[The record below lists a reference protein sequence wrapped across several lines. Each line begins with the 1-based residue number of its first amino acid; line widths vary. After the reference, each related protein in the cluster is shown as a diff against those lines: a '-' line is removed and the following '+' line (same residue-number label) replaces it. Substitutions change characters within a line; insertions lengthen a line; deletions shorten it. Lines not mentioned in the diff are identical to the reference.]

1 MSAEAGSDLQMEI
14 GHVLFMDMV
23 GYSRL
28 LVDQQHELQR
38 RLTEIVLSTEQVSV
52 AEAAGKL
59 IRIPAG
65 DGMALVFLNSPEAP
79 VRCALEINKKL
90 KEHPQPQLRM
100 GIHSGPV
107 NEVRDVN
114 DRTNDAGA
122 GINIAQRVM
131 DCGDAGHIL
140 LSQRIA
146 EDLKH
151 YRQWQ
156 PHLHDLGECEVKHGV
171 RIHLF
176 NLYTGELGN
185 SELPEK
191 FRHGRGR
198 KRLLPTS
205 ISKSA
210 VSLVKGRWALIA
222 AVLTMIGALAIGI
235 AFFLPR
241 SQDKS
246 ASVSISK
253 SSPFPAPEIPEK
265 SIAVLP
271 FENRS
276 DDKQNAYF
284 ADGVQDEILTDLAKI
299 ADLRVIS
306 RTSVMQ
312 YQSGAA
318 RNLRE
323 IGKQL
328 GVAHVLE
335 GSVQRSGNRVRV
347 TAQLIDARTDT
358 HQWAERY
365 DRDLADVFAIQ
376 SEIAKAIADQ
386 LRAKLSPQEKARV
399 EEIPTGNTEAYVL
412 YLRANQISRNPDTLL
427 EDYKV
432 AEQLYMQA
440 IALDPDFALAHARL
454 ASIRA
459 EIFHFYEPLDRWK
472 TSARAEAEIAL
483 RLQPNLA
490 EAHFA
495 LGQCIYWMEENYDR
509 ALEQFDIAS
518 HLSPN
523 NGDIGRLIAAIKRRQ
538 GKWQE
543 SLEAYQKNQKI
554 DPQNPNVV
562 RELVFT
568 NTAMRRWPEAAQWG
582 ERMRAMAPASLVA
595 KIQSGYVDFWWKGDT
610 HLMKSLLDEVPA
622 GVDPDGGVTSVR
634 WEVAMLDRD
643 YAAARRA
650 IDASTAKE
658 LSYTGEGSTP
668 RSFFEGSIALA
679 QGDIAGAQKYFED
692 ARPVFENAAKEAP
705 LSAIRH
711 ANLGWLYAFMG
722 RKEDAIREGRRA
734 VELKPESKDAVDGVI
749 VNCYLALIYAR
760 VGEKDLAFPLLER
773 LLKTPG
779 AVDSVDYSITINDL
793 KYRWEWDPIR
803 RDPRFQKLIEQ
814 PPR

>member
-65 DGMALVFLNSPEAP
+65 DGMALVFFNSPEAP

-90 KEHPQPQLRM
+90 KEHPQLQLRM

-107 NEVRDVN
+107 NRVRDVN
-114 DRTNDAGA
+114 DQTNVAGA
-122 GINIAQRVM
+122 GINTAQRVM

-140 LSQRIA
+140 LSHHIA
-146 EDLKH
+146 EDLGH

-156 PHLHDLGECEVKHGV
+156 PHLHDLGECEVKHGA
-171 RIHLF
+171 RIHVVNF
-176 NLYTGELGN
+176 YTGELGN
-185 SELPEK
+185 PELPEK
-191 FRHGRGR
+191 FRRGRGG
-198 KRLLPTS
+198 KRPLPGR
-205 ISKSA
+205 ISRSETT
-210 VSLVKGRWALIA
+210 LVKGRWALIA
-222 AVLTMIGALAIGI
+222 AALAII
-235 AFFLPR
+235 SALAVAIPLFLHRP
-241 SQDKS
+241 SIKPAS
-246 ASVSISK
+246 ASISK
-253 SSPFPAPEIPEK
+253 PSSVPEAAIPEK

-284 ADGVQDEILTDLAKI
+284 AEGIQDEILTNLAKI

-312 YQSGAA
+312 YKSDAE

-323 IGKQL
+323 IGQQL

-335 GSVQRSGNRVRV
+335 GSVQRSSNRVRV
-347 TAQLIDARTDT
+347 AAQLIDARTDT

-386 LRAKLSPQEKARV
+386 LEAKLSPQEKARV
-399 EEIPTGNTEAYVL
+399 EEKPTENTEAYAF
-412 YLRANQISRNPDTLL
+412 YLRANQLARNPDTLL
-427 EDYKV
+427 EDYKAAV
-432 AEQLYMQA
+432 HLYMQA

-454 ASIRA
+454 ASTAA
-459 EIFHFYEPLDRWK
+459 EIFHFYEPTDAWRTK
-472 TSARAEAEIAL
+472 ARSEAEIAL

-495 LGQCIYWMEENYDR
+495 LGQCIYWIDQDYER
-509 ALEQFDIAS
+509 ALEQFEIAS
-518 HLSPN
+518 RLSPG

-538 GKWQE
+538 GKWRE
-543 SLEAYQKNQKI
+543 SLEEYEKVERI
-554 DPQNPNVV
+554 DPQNPNIV
-562 RELVFT
+562 RELLIT
-568 NTAMRRWPEAAQWG
+568 NTAMRRWPEAARWA
-582 ERMRAMAPASLVA
+582 ERMRSMAPASLVA
-595 KIQSGYVDFWWKGDT
+595 KVQSGYVDFWWKGDT
-610 HLMKSLLDEVPA
+610 RLLKSLVGQVPA
-622 GVDPDGGVTSVR
+622 GTDPDGVITSCR
-634 WEVAMLDRD
+634 WDVAMIDRD
-643 YAAARRA
+643 FAAAR
-650 IDASTAKE
+650 TALQTSDLNE
-658 LSYTGEGSTP
+658 IAYTN
-668 RSFFEGSIALA
+668 
-679 QGDIAGAQKYFED
+679 AGATPKTFLQGCIELAEGKQGEAQKLFET
-692 ARPVFENAAKEAP
+692 ARPNFEKAVEEAP
-705 LSAIRH
+705 LSADRH
-711 ANLGWLYAFMG
+711 ASLGWFYAFAG
-722 RKEDAIREGRRA
+722 RKDDAIREGKRA
-734 VELKPESKDAVDGVI
+734 VELKPESTDAFDGAI
-749 VNCYLALIYAR
+749 MNSYLALIYAR
-760 VGEKDLAFPLLER
+760 VGEKDLALPLIER

-779 AVDSVDYSITINDL
+779 AVDSVDNSITVNDL

-803 RDPRFQKLIEQ
+803 NDPRFQRLIVGDG
-814 PPR
+814 R